1 MCVLVA
7 SHVFSA
13 CYAFFFC
20 QATNL
25 LGICLVQRMS
35 LMFQKLYNN
44 WLLVDITRD
53 NFLFIV
59 LSGLIE
65 RMLLLYTIFI
75 EIVLL
80 TNNFKWYR

>member
-1 MCVLVA
+1 
-7 SHVFSA
+7 
-13 CYAFFFC
+13 
-20 QATNL
+20 
-25 LGICLVQRMS
+25 MS